1 MAATTGTTNIYI
13 VGAQCA
19 GKTTIVSQLRQ
30 RFQAL
35 APQLSIDEP
44 EIISEV
50 ARNVLKKHAIET
62 ENIRADP
69 DLSLN
74 LQNLILA
81 AKADAED
88 QALARGSW
96 FISDRSGLDP
106 IVYAREYAG
115 AEAAAHMVQSDD
127 WLMVK
132 KRMSRSIVVVC
143 EAGMG
148 WLKDDGVRLM
158 PRDRED
164 WIAFHELFCGMLDKA
179 GLSYHIL
186 PATMTDLSERVNFV
200 LSKWQFTQ
208 EGISIRPKLV

>member
-1 MAATTGTTNIYI
+1 M
-13 VGAQCA
+13 
-19 GKTTIVSQLRQ
+19 SLRAVCELGLLDSKSSMM
-30 RFQAL
+30 R
-35 APQLSIDEP
+35 SEP
-44 EIISEV
+44 LTSPCRRIRI
-50 ARNVLKKHAIET
+50 L
-62 ENIRADP
+62 RADP

-74 LQNLILA
+74 LQKLILA
-81 AKADAED
+81 AQADAEEE
-88 QALARGSW
+88 ALARGSW

-179 GLSYHIL
+179 GLLYHIL
-186 PATMTDLSERVNFV
+186 PVTMTDLSERVNFV
-200 LSKWQFTQ
+200 LSKWQHRMRCRCHDILFQSLLEESESSHDAEDNRDLWT
-208 EGISIRPKLV
+208 SNIRRVFV